1 MDKVLH
7 SMEDF
12 TAAYLDDIIIFSADW
27 QSHMLHLGEVFGSLK
42 RAGLTVKARKCQLG
56 MSECCYLGH
65 VVGKGVVRPQQE
77 KLEAI

>member
-1 MDKVLH
+1 
-7 SMEDF
+7 
-12 TAAYLDDIIIFSADW
+12 
-27 QSHMLHLGEVFGSLK
+27 MLHLGEVFGSLK